1 MRRAPV
7 GGSTLGE
14 RFHSLRFLTG
24 KSQGNELAIPDPSA
38 LVVGRSGNAGVILL
52 DGMVSRTHAR
62 FSLNAGSMTVEDLGS
77 ANGTFV
83 NGQKIRTLVS
93 LKPGDRILLGA
104 TILKLSSAAVSA
116 GTEPTIEVTE
126 EVPAREPGDLSG
138 DLSEVSVVKLLET
151 YALAT
156 SDVFLDLRFDGV
168 AGFIAVYRGRIWDCG
183 LDSLPAAPPLK
194 TLLRMLNAARGE
206 YYVRPG
212 GPPESR
218 RVDLDIAALLV
229 EAKRGMDELDILR
242 QRLPD
247 VGASLV
253 LSRPLVAPLVALDET
268 DLSLVQLSHNLGGVE
283 RILDQ
288 SRLTDVE
295 AVRRLL
301 GLIDRGYLRKG

>member
-1 MRRAPV
+1 M
-7 GGSTLGE
+7 GE

-218 RVDLDIAALLV
+218 RASPMSELRWSCHAPSSRRWSLSMRQTSPSCSCPTTLAAWS
-229 EAKRGMDELDILR
+229 ESSISRGSPMSKPCADFS
-242 QRLPD
+242 
-247 VGASLV
+247 G
-253 LSRPLVAPLVALDET
+253 
-268 DLSLVQLSHNLGGVE
+268 
-283 RILDQ
+283 
-288 SRLTDVE
+288 
-295 AVRRLL
+295 
-301 GLIDRGYLRKG
+301 